1 MTVTQGMTK
10 FIEDT
15 LQKYKQKR
23 SEALRLIAL
32 DREYKNPLP
41 QGWVYWQ
48 LLDQVVKDLEDVNS

>member
-32 DREYKNPLP
+32 DHEYKNPLP

-48 LLDQVVKDLEDVNS
+48 LLDQVVKDVEDVNS